1 MTKKII
7 LLDIDG
13 VLSPLAIV
21 DEKTFTVKIG
31 DNHIIEIP
39 ERLINFIKE
48 IKKHTVIWES
58 TWGKDSNTLFKL
70 LNLPDSKYLT
80 YPRNRTNFNNGIWL
94 KEPAISYFAK
104 THPDDSILLLDDDV
118 PSNSKLNDLS
128 NLTILV
134 TNSKLGIT
142 PNDEKTVN
150 AWLIN

>member
-1 MTKKII
+1 MRNKII

-13 VLSPLAIV
+13 VLSPLTIV

-31 DNHIIEIP
+31 DDHIIEIP

-58 TWGKDSNTLFKL
+58 TWGKYSNDLFKL
-70 LNLPDSKYLT
+70 LNLSDSKYLT
-80 YPRNRTNFNNGIWL
+80 YPHTNFNNGIWL
-94 KEPAISYFAK
+94 KEPAVSYFAK

-142 PNDEKTVN
+142 SNDEKTIN
-150 AWLIN
+150 NWLIN